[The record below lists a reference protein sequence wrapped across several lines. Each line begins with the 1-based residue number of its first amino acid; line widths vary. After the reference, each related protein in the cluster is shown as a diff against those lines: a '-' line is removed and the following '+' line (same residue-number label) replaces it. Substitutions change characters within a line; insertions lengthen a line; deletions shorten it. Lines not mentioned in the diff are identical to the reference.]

1 MRANP
6 DTRGWRESIG
16 PCDRRP
22 DRTRVRVLTALGPRG
37 RQAGQDLGVPAGQRR
52 ARHPHEPGLERPVGR
67 RQRRL
72 AGRRTDPAH
81 RTRGPSGRD
90 LPRLPGPGLAHRR
103 HDRRRDWPRA
113 AAGGTGTGGGGADH
127 RRALVNPVGPAPE
140 AESVLLVNASPDA
153 VDLSG
158 WRIADTAKKTCG
170 VTGGPLAP
178 GATLQVPLTDG
189 VALGPR
195 RLRSHLGLS
204 RAHQERAAG
213 TQLDPT
219 GHSSLEPFRP
229 FPSRDGE
236 GWRRRR
242 NAEVRSGA
250 MPYVRRL
257 SRPVMSNEGL
267 VPVGATDGRA

>member
-1 MRANP
+1 MARAIGDQTARVYAFGQRWGPEDGKP
-6 DTRGWRESIG
+6 DKILGFQPGNGVHDIHMNQGSSGQLGGDNGVWQDGGLILHIARE
-16 PCDRRP
+16 DRRVGIFLAFQGQAWHTDDTTGDAIGHAP
-22 DRTRVRVLTALGPRG
+22 PPAQEQAVVRIIG
-37 RQAGQDLGVPAGQRR
+37 
-52 ARHPHEPGLERPVGR
+52 
-67 RQRRL
+67 
-72 AGRRTDPAH
+72 
-81 RTRGPSGRD
+81 
-90 LPRLPGPGLAHRR
+90 
-103 HDRRRDWPRA
+103 
-113 AAGGTGTGGGGADH
+113 
-127 RRALVNPVGPAPE
+127 ALVNPVGPAPE

-267 VPVGATDGRA
+267 VSVGATDGRA